1 MMNSASSIKGQLG
14 LNSDRRCFSLH
25 CELSDGNY
33 YVKLTSSLINKKK
46 AWMSFVLIGVEPNE
60 NNNSIHLLLTVQ
72 LARMEE
78 SRMLILRFFLQSTGL
93 GS

>member
-1 MMNSASSIKGQLG
+1 MIV
-14 LNSDRRCFSLH
+14 DVFSLH

-46 AWMSFVLIGVEPNE
+46 TWMSFVLIGVEPNE

-72 LARMEE
+72 FAMMEKKQNVN
-78 SRMLILRFFLQSTGL
+78 FTFLSIVHRT
-93 GS
+93 

>member
-1 MMNSASSIKGQLG
+1 M
-14 LNSDRRCFSLH
+14 NSDRRCISLH

-46 AWMSFVLIGVEPNE
+46 ARMSFVLIGVEPNE

-72 LARMEE
+72 FARMEE
-78 SRMLILRFFLQSTGL
+78 SRMLILHSFYSPQDLDHSGKVF
-93 GS
+93 